1 MTDMHAGRPLRLE
14 LYGVA
19 VAGSVVAVLLWD
31 RSRLQEELLRE
42 VLRQLPQR
50 VVIQQNNNQA
60 VNVNRMPTDDEV
72 VQDVLREIRKNRQ

>member
-1 MTDMHAGRPLRLE
+1 MNINAGRPLRLE